1 MAKGPLEDVGG
12 EGEARVGWM
21 GEDAPFASVSN
32 VSPWQESAQAVG
44 RRARAT
50 AVVSELH

>member
-1 MAKGPLEDVGG
+1 LEDVGG

-32 VSPWQESAQAVG
+32 VSPCQERAQAMD
-44 RRARAT
+44 R
-50 AVVSELH
+50 